1 MMNQEDAM
9 LQIRSTVRLDDIE
22 SVLKAVAHRHNANVT
37 VVSHL
42 GQPHQTQAAGGP
54 KEALVFTFYHPKLHT
69 ALLAADIRFAGF
81 LPCRVAAWPEDS
93 GVVLQAL
100 LPSEFCRILGR
111 SDLDALAAPLDDVL
125 KGILEDAA
133 KPLTA
138 SARSRPGV
146 ETSRWGATEDQ
157 VNMQATVAQRIDYR
171 GTKIEDEAG
180 TGTHDSSGG

>member
-1 MMNQEDAM
+1 M
-9 LQIRSTVRLDDIE
+9 LQIHSTVKLDDIE

-42 GQPHQTQAAGGP
+42 GKGQT
-54 KEALVFTFYHPKLHT
+54 EALVFTFYHPKLHT

-81 LPCRVAAWPEDS
+81 LPCRVAAWPEQD
-93 GVVLQAL
+93 GVMLQAL
-100 LPSEFCRILGR
+100 APSEFCRFLERPDLQALVSPLDSILQGI
-111 SDLDALAAPLDDVL
+111 LDA
-125 KGILEDAA
+125 AA

-138 SARSRPGV
+138 GARSRPGV

-157 VNMQATVAQRIDYR
+157 VNMQATLPQRIDYR

-180 TGTHDSSGG
+180 TGAHDTLGG

>member
-1 MMNQEDAM
+1 M
-9 LQIRSTVRLDDIE
+9 LQIRSSVNLDDIE
-22 SVLKAVAHRHNANVT
+22 SVLKAVADRHNANVT

-42 GQPHQTQAAGGP
+42 GRPDR
-54 KEALVFTFYHPKLHT
+54 EALVFTFYHPKLHT

-81 LPCRVAAWPEDS
+81 LPCRVAAWPEEG
-93 GVVLQAL
+93 GVMLQAL

-111 SDLDALAAPLDDVL
+111 SDLAQLTVPLDGVL
-125 KGILEDAA
+125 QGILEDAA

-138 SARSRPGV
+138 PARARPGV

-157 VNMQATVAQRIDYR
+157 VNMRATLAQRIDYR

-180 TGTHDSSGG
+180 TGAHDSPGG

>member
-1 MMNQEDAM
+1 M
-9 LQIRSTVRLDDIE
+9 LQIHSTVKLDDIE
-22 SVLKAVAHRHNANVT
+22 SIMKAVAHRHNANVT

-42 GQPHQTQAAGGP
+42 GQLE

-69 ALLAADIRFAGF
+69 ALLEADIRFAGF
-81 LPCRVAAWPEDS
+81 LPCRVAAWPEAA
-93 GVVLQAL
+93 GVMLQAL
-100 LPSEFCRILGR
+100 SPSEFCGFLGR
-111 SDLDALAAPLDDVL
+111 ADLQPLTGPLDDVL
-125 KGILEDAA
+125 RGILEDAA

-157 VNMQATVAQRIDYR
+157 VNMQLTLPQRIDYR

-180 TGTHDSSGG
+180 TGTHDTLGG

>member
-1 MMNQEDAM
+1 M
-9 LQIRSTVRLDDIE
+9 LQIRSSVNLDDIE
-22 SVLKAVAHRHNANVT
+22 SVLKAVADRHNANVT

-42 GQPHQTQAAGGP
+42 GQPHHVEAAGGP

-81 LPCRVAAWPEDS
+81 LPCRVAAWPEEG
-93 GVVLQAL
+93 GVMLQAL

-111 SDLDALAAPLDDVL
+111 SDLEQLTVPLDGVL
-125 KGILEDAA
+125 QGILEDAA

-138 SARSRPGV
+138 PARARPGV

-157 VNMQATVAQRIDYR
+157 VNMRATIAQRIDYR